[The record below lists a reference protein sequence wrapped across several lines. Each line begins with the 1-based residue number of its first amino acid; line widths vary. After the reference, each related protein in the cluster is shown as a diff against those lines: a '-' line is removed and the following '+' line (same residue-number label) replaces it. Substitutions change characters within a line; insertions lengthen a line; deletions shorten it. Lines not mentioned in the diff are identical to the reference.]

1 MDRAEAIKRLE
12 WLRMVGDNV
21 DSITLGKDDMRH
33 FDVALAAMREQGLL
47 ENGKQASE
55 KKASEWISVSERLPE
70 DGVRVLTACDDG
82 VVRLGISKGGFPS
95 VVNRSHRFS
104 DVTHW
109 MPLPEPPED

>member
-1 MDRAEAIKRLE
+1 MILMDRAEAIAFFESKKTALE
-12 WLRMVGDNV
+12 KSEHILLGRNAYDAFCSAV
-21 DSITLGKDDMRH
+21 D
-33 FDVALAAMREQGLL
+33 ALREQ
-47 ENGKQASE
+47 EQR
-55 KKASEWISVSERLPE
+55 EWISAEERLPE

-109 MPLPEPPED
+109 IPLPKPPKD